1 MLYHP
6 QARSKTR
13 SSRKIWEPQR
23 ISFPRFSAPSFPF
36 CTVPKTENSE
46 LKTTIKFR
54 AFPTPSFPFCTTP
67 KAENS
72 ELKTS
77 EFSLR
82 HYDQLTPW
90 FSNSEFSILYHIL
103 KRKTQNFLQGLPEQ
117 RFFTK
122 LCNLIK
128 FRVFPTPRF
137 RFSATVYPKQKTRRW
152 KTLEFDQTALE
163 KLPGFHLRAF
173 RFERSVKWKT
183 RSWKTSGLIRGD
195 ENASGKFTKVF
206 ISEFSVL
213 GIVQNGKLGGEIRGS
228 EISQNS
234 DHAIII
240 TLPLAIKIK
249 P

>member
-1 MLYHP
+1 MGTPENQFSQVFNSEFSVLYCTQNRKFGVENHNQIP
-6 QARSKTR
+6 SFSNSELSILHDTQSEKLGVENLGVF
-13 SSRKIWEPQR
+13 SSAYQLT
-23 ISFPRFSAPSFPF
+23 PRFS
-36 CTVPKTENSE
+36 K
-46 LKTTIKFR
+46 
-54 AFPTPSFPFCTTP
+54 
-67 KAENS
+67 
-72 ELKTS
+72 
-77 EFSLR
+77 
-82 HYDQLTPW
+82 
-90 FSNSEFSILYHIL
+90 SEFSILHHIL
-103 KRKTQNFLQGLPEQ
+103 KRKTRNFLQGLPEQ

-128 FRVFPTPRF
+128 LRVFPTPRF
-137 RFSATVYPKQKTRRW
+137 RFCATVYPKQKTLRW

-163 KLPGFHLRAF
+163 KLPGLHLRAF
-173 RFERSVKWKT
+173 RFQCSVKWKT

-195 ENASGKFTKVF
+195 ENTSGKFTKVF

-234 DHAIII
+234 DHAFIL